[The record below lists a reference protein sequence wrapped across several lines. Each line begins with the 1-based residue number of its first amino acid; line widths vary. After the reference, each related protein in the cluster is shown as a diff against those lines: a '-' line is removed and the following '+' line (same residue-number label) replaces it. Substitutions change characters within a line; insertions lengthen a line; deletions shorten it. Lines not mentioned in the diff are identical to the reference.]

1 MRRES
6 GSADELDEE
15 GSELASRTFIDTRV
29 AFDGSEMYWGVSST
43 LVGGAPAAEF
53 VTLDEVSEGFEGG
66 SVSGIA
72 SVTGFDTGATSGTV
86 ASVLMGKFWPTV
98 WFGGNLKLIV
108 LKLCHNA
115 SVVGNAEK

>member
-43 LVGGAPAAEF
+43 LAGGADF
-53 VTLDEVSEGFEGG
+53 GTLDEVSEGFEGG

-86 ASVLMGKFWPTV
+86 ASVLMGKFGQRSGLV
-98 WFGGNLKLIV
+98 SEDQEISN
-108 LKLCHNA
+108 
-115 SVVGNAEK
+115 